1 LLSRHLKLP
10 VVAGIV
16 AHGEPPGHD
25 LAVGVEAL
33 LQADRLKQQRGDGV
47 LERHPGDLLDDPSR
61 QVVAGLA
68 VGRTGTGRADQLQ
81 LVQPRHIGGQGVIAR
96 AGVGQQRPVQARGVV
111 EQVQHGDLFGAA
123 LFLEP
128 QLGHVPADRRVQRDL
143 PLGDQAHQRR
153 GRERLRDRA
162 HLVERVRVDRQRV
175 VEAGH
180 TRAGVVFATPSPH
193 PGGHARNTQFP
204 GLVAHELR
212 QHADHLHGFA
222 QCSSRTVRADLNI
235 VQVLS
240 CTVFKSR
247 YRWLMPRDTL
257 TREQIVQA
265 ATDLLDSD
273 GLEGLSM
280 RALGER
286 LGSAATAVYWHVG
299 SKENLIT
306 LAGDQAWDEV
316 ALPDWE
322 TLGWREAGRQMAVG
336 LYEMLSRHPWL
347 MQAFGTFLIVGPGKA
362 RRDDHGLAIF
372 EAAGFT
378 SDQADQAAAIVFSYV
393 LGNALGPAADASL
406 ARKLERGDDATS
418 QLVAE
423 NLAKAK
429 DAAARYPRLRSR
441 LEASAAESSSPPR
454 GSFEIGLDA
463 ILDGLETHLTQP
475 HGHSRWSGA

>member
-1 LLSRHLKLP
+1 
-10 VVAGIV
+10 
-16 AHGEPPGHD
+16 
-25 LAVGVEAL
+25 
-33 LQADRLKQQRGDGV
+33 
-47 LERHPGDLLDDPSR
+47 
-61 QVVAGLA
+61 
-68 VGRTGTGRADQLQ
+68 
-81 LVQPRHIGGQGVIAR
+81 
-96 AGVGQQRPVQARGVV
+96 
-111 EQVQHGDLFGAA
+111 
-123 LFLEP
+123 
-128 QLGHVPADRRVQRDL
+128 
-143 PLGDQAHQRR
+143 
-153 GRERLRDRA
+153 
-162 HLVERVRVDRQRV
+162 
-175 VEAGH
+175 
-180 TRAGVVFATPSPH
+180 
-193 PGGHARNTQFP
+193 
-204 GLVAHELR
+204 
-212 QHADHLHGFA
+212 
-222 QCSSRTVRADLNI
+222 
-235 VQVLS
+235 VLS

-372 EAAGFT
+372 EAAGFR